1 MAPVKQDGTGKRVR
15 WDLQLGQHM
24 GEKGAKIPP
33 KVVIKTRQI
42 ITKQAVKIAKRAD
55 EHEEFINKV
64 SVAMPMIQWCN
75 INRHS
80 VRNLICRC
88 F

>member
-33 KVVIKTRQI
+33 KVSCPLPFSNVIIYETCSAIWHFYKSTFYRMCSSMWL
-42 ITKQAVKIAKRAD
+42 
-55 EHEEFINKV
+55 H
-64 SVAMPMIQWCN
+64 C
-75 INRHS
+75 HH
-80 VRNLICRC
+80 NLLALALTNGCLV
-88 F
+88 

>member
-1 MAPVKQDGTGKRVR
+1 
-15 WDLQLGQHM
+15 
-24 GEKGAKIPP
+24 
-33 KVVIKTRQI
+33 VVIKTRQI

-75 INRHS
+75 INGTVS
-80 VRNLICRC
+80 EI
-88 F
+88 